1 MNDIKLHLLA
11 LALAFCIVG
20 TPVQGQKL
28 PQSGDEPA
36 VTRVQAAGVFVR
48 RAFND
53 EAMIVVGFHTAN
65 DTVGQEHM
73 MLEVAMT
80 TLNDHRVTL
89 GVDDVRLRT
98 PTSESLPLM
107 SQRHFNLHSTELAM
121 LVALADTQSDSLNYL
136 PTAAN
141 VLCPIRFF
149 VDPAQR
155 GSGVASDE
163 LLVIPEHACVGRLYF
178 EVPGGTQYG
187 NHALAIKFDETVLEV
202 PFRLR
207 TKQETADFAR
217 AWREKVKAS
226 KKNKKK
232 RKS

>member
-1 MNDIKLHLLA
+1 MRNLKYRTLV
-11 LALAFCIVG
+11 LAFGIVG
-20 TPVQGQKL
+20 TLPVGGTL
-28 PQSGDEPA
+28 TLSGTEPVA
-36 VTRVQAAGVFVR
+36 TRVQVAGVFVR

-53 EAMIVVGFHTAN
+53 EAMVVVGFHTAN

-80 TLNDHRVTL
+80 TLNNHRVTIS
-89 GVDDVRLRT
+89 VDDVRLIT

-107 SQRHFNLHSTELAM
+107 SQRYFNAHSTELAM
-121 LVALADTQSDSLNYL
+121 LGALADMQTDSLNYL
-136 PTAAN
+136 PLAAN

-149 VDPAQR
+149 SDPAQR
-155 GSGVASDE
+155 WSGVVSDE

-187 NHALAIKFDETVLEV
+187 DHALAIKFDEKVLQI
-202 PFRLR
+202 PFRIM
-207 TKQETADFAR
+207 TKEGTIDFKR
-217 AWREKVKAS
+217 RWKEKLKSS

-232 RKS
+232 RTP